1 MWKLTADERRECVRR
16 LFSDAAG
23 RRSSSNFGRQLLLF
37 AMALAIVLLGSAGIA
52 REVTN
57 SRALAARVAEA
68 NEARAEAQET
78 AQRILKLQQDIVMT
92 MATDLEAGR
101 YQRALLF
108 TKAAVQSDPDLRDEL
123 FLLCIDALFDGDA
136 EQAQKT
142 FAKGKRE

>member
-1 MWKLTADERRECVRR
+1 MTKLTTEERLECVRR

-23 RRSSSNFGRQLLLF
+23 RRSGSNSGRQLLLF

-52 REVTN
+52 REAWN
-57 SRALAARVAEA
+57 ARALAGQVAEA
-68 NEARAEAQET
+68 NEARAEAEEA
-78 AQRILKLQQDIVMT
+78 AQRILKLQQDIVIT

-108 TKAAVQSDPDLRDEL
+108 TKAAVQTDPDLRDEL

>member
-16 LFSDAAG
+16 LFADGPEPKSTN
-23 RRSSSNFGRQLLLF
+23 RSGSKILLF
-37 AMALAIVLLGSAGIA
+37 AMAAALVLVASAGIA
-52 REVTN
+52 REAWN
-57 SRALAARVAEA
+57 ARALSAQVADA
-68 NEARAEAQET
+68 NEARAEAQEA
-78 AQRILKLQQDIVMT
+78 AQRILKLQQDIVIT

-108 TKAAVQSDPDLRDEL
+108 TKAAVQTDPDLRDEL